1 MTGSTS
7 RVTLI
12 VLVGQQTGF
21 DPANPQV
28 GMAPPPPP
36 QYYGQPQAPQGGLLR
51 GAAGGAAL
59 GAVGGAIGG
68 DAGKGAAI
76 GAGVGASC
84 TRRSGKT
91 PWRRAGRT
99 MSVPSARACPRAATR
114 SAGESMKALRWW
126 VAVLGVAVA
135 GLGPRASAAAGKYD
149 GSVPLVCAATT
160 VSECDADGR
169 CQRRNAEKVNFPR
182 SSRSRSRP

>member
-51 GAAGGAAL
+51 GAAGGPAL
-59 GAVGGAIGG
+59 GAVGGG
-68 DAGKGAAI
+68 DAGKGRPSGQGWVRRVHGAAAKRH
-76 GAGVGASC
+76 G
-84 TRRSGKT
+84 RS
-91 PWRRAGRT
+91 AGRT
-99 MSVPSARACPRAATR
+99 MSVPSARACPRATTR
-114 SAGESMKALRWW
+114 SADES
-126 VAVLGVAVA
+126 
-135 GLGPRASAAAGKYD
+135 P
-149 GSVPLVCAATT
+149 
-160 VSECDADGR
+160 
-169 CQRRNAEKVNFPR
+169 
-182 SSRSRSRP
+182 